1 VHVAGQVLHPGLYT
15 VNVGGRL
22 ADAVAA
28 AGGATPQADLDRVN
42 LAEPLA
48 DGSRAYIP
56 ALGQAEAPGTMPQDA
71 LGPGLGSSQG
81 SVPESTGTNEA
92 DTGNSATPGGL
103 VNLNTADEAA
113 LEELPGVGPVT
124 AEAIV
129 AHRSEVGP
137 FTQVEDLL
145 EVRGIGDAKL
155 EGMADLVTV

>member
-1 VHVAGQVLHPGLYT
+1 MAHAH
-15 VNVGGRL
+15 
-22 ADAVAA
+22 
-28 AGGATPQADLDRVN
+28 
-42 LAEPLA
+42 
-48 DGSRAYIP
+48 IP
-56 ALGQAEAPGTMPQDA
+56 ALGRAEAPGTMPQDA

-81 SVPESTGTNEA
+81 SVPESTGTSTRPTRA
-92 DTGNSATPGGL
+92 IPATPGGL